1 MIANV
6 TEGQD
11 YIERMVGMHKEK
23 LVKMFDAEKTEILLN
38 FAKEECE
45 NVLKNC
51 GVVRDECIIIIA
63 KKI

>member
-11 YIERMVGMHKEK
+11 YIDRMVGMNKEK
-23 LVKMFDAEKTEILLN
+23 LVKMFDAEKTEILLKL
-38 FAKEECE
+38 AKEECD
-45 NVLKNC
+45 NVLKNN

-63 KKI
+63 KKL